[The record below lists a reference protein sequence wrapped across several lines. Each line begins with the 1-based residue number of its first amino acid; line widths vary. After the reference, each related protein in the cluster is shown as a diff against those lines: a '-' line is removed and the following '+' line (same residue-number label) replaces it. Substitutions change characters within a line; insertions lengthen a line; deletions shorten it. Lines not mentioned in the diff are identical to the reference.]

1 MDNEFD
7 NLSKEKKLL
16 LVLLS
21 KDFCDIVSCED
32 CREIFR
38 NNGCIGGIKTWDIID
53 MPQDK
58 SEMITEENKN
68 RLRDI
73 IDYVYDGK
81 DVNVDID
88 IKEIMGM
95 INNLYKE

>member
-1 MDNEFD
+1 MSNEFD
-7 NLSKEKKLL
+7 NLSKEKELF

-21 KDFCDIVSCED
+21 KDFCDITSCED
-32 CREIFR
+32 CREMFR
-38 NNGCIGGIKTWDIID
+38 TDKCIGCIKIWDVIR
-53 MPQDK
+53 MNQDR

-68 RLRDI
+68 ILRDI

-81 DVNVDID
+81 CVNVDID
-88 IKEIMGM
+88 IKEILGM